1 MKALFI
7 VHGFPPA
14 QHSGVFRTQAFAK
27 YLPTHGI
34 QPIVVAAS
42 DGDRV
47 LPYPSQEPS
56 SHPAGTDPVFRTDW
70 KLVTPMPDWPLT
82 RRLLWRVPLLAHLAR
97 EAFHEEVV
105 QRVLPLARH
114 AIAEHRPE
122 VIYAS
127 SPPEEALL
135 IADSIRRET
144 GLPLVCD
151 LRDPWTYG
159 FDKLYRHKLGFF
171 MERNL
176 ERRVLGAAS
185 MVIANTPTAAALLTG
200 EIGLPQDRVVVIPNG
215 YDEDDFADP
224 APPGDLEPGCFTV
237 VYSGILSSHRAADT
251 GLRQAI
257 KRAAGVNYHP
267 VQSDR
272 NTRSPV
278 YVLQAARELLDDQP
292 ALRKVLRIW
301 FVGSFSPDQEET
313 IRSFPHPGCV
323 LLKPPVSRREAVMLC
338 RRAHL
343 LLLLQIEM
351 KLNGRD
357 FCTAVPGKLFD
368 YLRSGTRI
376 LAPMQHSDSQR
387 IIEELGAGTVVPPRD
402 TQAIK
407 TALLDEIR
415 QWQTGDRRRRELSKD
430 LSIYDRR
437 NLTARLAEVLTE
449 AARTGH

>member
-1 MKALFI
+1 MKVLFI

-27 YLPTHGI
+27 YLPAHGI
-34 QPIVVAAS
+34 QPVVVAAS

-47 LPYPSQEPS
+47 LPYPSQDAS
-56 SHPAGTDPVFRTDW
+56 SHPAGTGPVFRADW

-82 RRLLWRVPLLAHLAR
+82 RRLLWRIPPVAHLAR
-97 EAFHEEVV
+97 DAFREEVV
-105 QRVLPLARH
+105 RRILPLARH
-114 AIAEHRPE
+114 AVAEYRPE
-122 VIYAS
+122 LIYAS
-127 SPPEEALL
+127 SPPEETLL
-135 IADSIRRET
+135 VADRIRAET

-176 ERRVLGAAS
+176 ERRVLGAAN

-200 EIGLPQDRVVVIPNG
+200 EIGLPKDRVVVIPNG

-224 APPGDLEPGCFTV
+224 VPPGDLDPGCFTV
-237 VYSGILSSHRAADT
+237 VYSGILSSLHAPHA

-257 KRAAGVNYHP
+257 KHVAGVNYHP
-267 VQSDR
+267 VLSDR
-272 NTRSPV
+272 NTRSPA
-278 YVLQAARELLDDQP
+278 YVLRAARELLDEQP

-301 FVGSFSPDQEET
+301 FVGSFSPDQEEA

-323 LLKPPVSRREAVMLC
+323 LIKPPVSRREAVMLC
-338 RRAHL
+338 RRANL

-376 LAPMQHSDSQR
+376 LAPMQPGDSQR
-387 IIEELGAGTVVPPRD
+387 IIEEFDAGTVVPPRD

-407 TALLDEIR
+407 AALLGEIR
-415 QWQTGDRRRRELSKD
+415 PWQAGADRRRKLSEN
-430 LSIYDRR
+430 LQIYDRR
-437 NLTARLAEVLTE
+437 NLTARLAEVLVE